1 MVFIFSYKFCMMSV
15 VQKMQM
21 RFLGKYERIE
31 DKNMKNN
38 MMNKLKRVVATMML
52 ACMLLTVT
60 SVGVSSDA
68 GIMVCGES
76 VEHKTE
82 LK

>member
-1 MVFIFSYKFCMMSV
+1 MMSV
-15 VQKMQM
+15 VQKRQM

-38 MMNKLKRVVATMML
+38 MMNRLKRVVATMML

-60 SVGVSSDA
+60 SVSSDA
-68 GIMVCGES
+68 GIMVCYDWLTSVKGEL
-76 VEHKTE
+76 E
-82 LK
+82 

>member
-1 MVFIFSYKFCMMSV
+1 
-15 VQKMQM
+15 
-21 RFLGKYERIE
+21 
-31 DKNMKNN
+31 MKNN
-38 MMNKLKRVVATMML
+38 MMNRLKRVVATMML

-60 SVGVSSDA
+60 SVSSDA

-76 VEHKTE
+76 IEHKTE